1 MQEPEITKLV
11 ENTEI
16 HVMPSMNPDGFEK
29 AYTPNNW
36 PSCDGVNG
44 RNNARNVDLNR
55 DFPTWHDF
63 KVMMLKAHQHQMYFI
78 FTFTYQLFLDVRG
91 TKI

>member
-16 HVMPSMNPDGFEK
+16 HIMPSMNPDGFEK

-63 KVMMLKAHQHQMYFI
+63 KVMLKIVYFVLKALHLHF
-78 FTFTYQLFLDVRG
+78 FLSLLGIRR
-91 TKI
+91 TTI